1 MFLLYP
7 LSFIYR
13 GAVTLRNDLYERG
26 FLPIRKL
33 PVPVISVGN
42 LSVGGTGKTS
52 LVRFLAEG
60 LREDNKVSIVMRGYR
75 RKSKGVRCV
84 SEWGDLREDVESA
97 GDEAYLL
104 SKMIKG
110 VSVVVAESRYEGGR
124 FAVDQLGA
132 DLILL
137 DDGFQHRSL
146 HRDIDI
152 VLLRKKDLTDR
163 LLPAGLLREPIS
175 SLIRADALVLSYQ
188 EVEPFEFSYRGL
200 PTFKMFR
207 RFKGLLNADF
217 ESVPLDILKSREV
230 NAFAGLGDNDQ
241 FFKVLEDLGI
251 RVVSRIS
258 FRDHYDYRDF
268 TLEEGK
274 IYITTPKDM
283 VKLPFKKNLYALDF
297 DLEVE
302 GLLAFIKKRLQE

>member
-13 GAVTLRNDLYERG
+13 GAVALRNDLYERG
-26 FLPIRKL
+26 ILPVRKL

-60 LREDNKVSIVMRGYR
+60 LSRDHRVAVVMRGYR

-84 SEWGDLREDVESA
+84 SEWGEVREDVWSA
-97 GDEAYLL
+97 GDEAFLL
-104 SKMIKG
+104 SKMLKG

-124 FAVDQLGA
+124 FAVEELGA

-152 VLLRKKDLTDR
+152 VLLRKRDIKDR
-163 LLPAGLLREPIS
+163 LLPAGRLREPLS
-175 SLIRADALVLSYQ
+175 SLSRADALVLSYQ
-188 EVEPFEFSYRGL
+188 EVEPFDLSYRGL

-207 RFKGLLNADF
+207 KFKGFLNADF
-217 ESVPLDILKSREV
+217 ESVPLERLKGRDV
-230 NAFAGLGDNDQ
+230 VAFAGLGDNDQ
-241 FFKVLEDLGI
+241 FFRVLEELGI
-251 RVVSRIS
+251 KVSSKMS
-258 FRDHYDYRDF
+258 FRDHHDYRGF
-268 TLEEGK
+268 TLEK
-274 IYITTPKDM
+274 DRTYITTPKDM
-283 VKLPFKKNLYALDF
+283 VKLLPRDNLYALDF
-297 DLEVE
+297 DLEVK
-302 GLLAFIKKRLQE
+302 GLLTFIRERLQE